1 MDSLIQNRFK
11 TLLFWLLLP
20 YCCLAQDNNAASLV
34 FLPEGGFY
42 KDSIEVQ
49 LSCNGGTIYY
59 TLDGSTPGLKSKR
72 YKSPIKI
79 SQSTV
84 IRAIAY
90 QNNKRVGL
98 YTQSYFVNEPSTE
111 LMIISLAVPPNLLFN
126 KKVGLFMPGEHP
138 GKNNWKMPSANFWKN
153 KEVLCNAEFFEPNGY
168 MVCDQLCGL
177 RVFGGISRLFPQ
189 KSIALSAR
197 EKYGNKKFDY
207 PIFGKNAPKKFKH
220 LVLRNSG
227 SDWGKS
233 HFRDALITS
242 LVKKWDIDIQ
252 DYRPAQVYING
263 KYWGIYNIREK
274 INRYYIA
281 SHHGV
286 NKDSVDLIEH
296 KNIIKYGSIRY
307 YAALLKFIHN
317 HDFKSDY
324 SLQLLD
330 KMMDVDNFMNYQ
342 ITEIYCDNQD
352 AGGNIRY
359 WRPHNKNGRWR
370 WILFDTD
377 FGFGLHNPD
386 AFRMNTLALHTDP
399 KGPSWPNPPWSTFIL
414 RKLLNNES
422 FRIKFITRFCDHLND
437 SFSPK
442 ATKQAID
449 KIYNRLVNEMPRH
462 LKRWNLDTAM
472 WAEQVDIIRNF
483 GEKRP
488 DYMRVFIA
496 DMFKPGK
503 QCILHVESSFGGKVL
518 LNNTISI
525 DTAGFDGKYFTSL
538 KANLQAF
545 ADFGYL
551 FDHWEGPGIFSKNKN
566 IQISLDQ
573 PVNRIRAVFV
583 PHIHSLANQ
592 IVINEISNSN
602 RKSGDWIELYNNS
615 SQNINLKNWVL
626 TDSKHE
632 FYLPEIALGS
642 KQIVVIC
649 QDLRK
654 FKKVY
659 KHGVNSYGSFR
670 FGLSKVKENIMLFA
684 DDLSL
689 VDKVYYELTPGDSL
703 RTMALI
709 NPQSDNENPDNW
721 IDMPGK
727 GSPGAENPIQVK
739 STIVTEQTHYL
750 NIGIITGISLLLALI
765 IYWQWYRKT
774 R

>member
-1 MDSLIQNRFK
+1 LDLLTQNRFN
-11 TLLFWLLLP
+11 LLLLWLLLP
-20 YCCLAQDNNAASLV
+20 LFCFAQNQGDDNIV

-49 LSCNGGTIYY
+49 LSCSNANIFY
-59 TLDGSTPGLKSKR
+59 TLDGTTPGIKSKK
-72 YKSPIKI
+72 YNHSIKI
-79 SQSTV
+79 NNSV
-84 IRAIAY
+84 VLRAIAY
-90 QNNKRVGL
+90 KNGKRVGL
-98 YTQSYFVNEPSTE
+98 STQSFFINEPSTE
-111 LMIISLAVPPNLLFN
+111 LMIVSLAVPPNLLFN

-138 GKNNWKMPSANFWKN
+138 GKNNWKMPNANFWNN
-153 KEVLCNAEFFEPNGY
+153 KEILCNAELFESNGY
-168 MVCDQLCGL
+168 PVCDQLCGF
-177 RVFGGISRLFPQ
+177 RIFGGISRLFPQ

-281 SHHGV
+281 SHHGI

-296 KNIIKYGSIRY
+296 KNIVKYGSIRY

-317 HDFKSDY
+317 HNFKRDY
-324 SLQLLD
+324 DLQLLD
-330 KMMDVDNFMNYQ
+330 KIMDVDNFMNYQ

-359 WRPHNKNGRWR
+359 WRPHNRYGRWR

-399 KGPSWPNPPWSTFIL
+399 KGPSWPNPPWSTYIL
-414 RKLLNNES
+414 RKLLSNEG
-422 FRIKFITRFCDHLND
+422 FRARFITRFCDHLNA

-442 ATKQAID
+442 TTKAVID
-449 KIYNRLVNEMPRH
+449 KIYNNLVNEMPRH
-462 LKRWNLDTAM
+462 LKRWNLDSSM
-472 WAEQVDIIRNF
+472 WADQVDIIRNF

-488 DYMRVFIA
+488 DYMRIFIA

-503 QCILHVESSFGGKVL
+503 QCILHVETSLGGKVI
-518 LNNTISI
+518 LNNTITI

-538 KANLQAF
+538 NGQLKASAG
-545 ADFGYL
+545 FGYL
-551 FDHWEGPGIFSKNKN
+551 FDHWEGPGIFSKERT
-566 IQISLDQ
+566 IQIPLDQ
-573 PVNRIRAVFV
+573 PVNRIRAVFT
-583 PHIHSLANQ
+583 PHIHPLANQ

-602 RKSGDWIELYNNS
+602 KKSGDWIEFYNNS
-615 SQNINLKNWVL
+615 TQEINLKNWVL

-632 FYLPEIALGS
+632 FYLPDTPLHPN
-642 KQIVVIC
+642 QYIVLC

-654 FKKVY
+654 FKKVFS
-659 KHGVNSYGSFR
+659 HGIYAIGSFR
-670 FGLSKVKENIMLFA
+670 FGLSKVKETINLYA
-684 DDLSL
+684 DNLSL

-703 RTMALI
+703 RSMALLS
-709 NPQSDNENPDNW
+709 PQLDNENPDNW
-721 IDMPGK
+721 EFKLGT
-727 GSPGAENPIQVK
+727 GSPGVMNPVQLK
-739 STIVTEQTHYL
+739 STVTEDKSYYL
-750 NIGIITGISLLLALI
+750 NLGIIIGISLLLGLI
-765 IYWQWYRKT
+765 LYWQWYR
-774 R
+774 RN